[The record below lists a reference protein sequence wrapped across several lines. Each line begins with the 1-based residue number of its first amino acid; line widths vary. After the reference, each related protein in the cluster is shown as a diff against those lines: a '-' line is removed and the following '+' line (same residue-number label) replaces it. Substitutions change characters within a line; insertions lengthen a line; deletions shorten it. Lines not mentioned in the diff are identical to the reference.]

1 MNRET
6 TKKIVNPLNHKE
18 TESIKMMRKA
28 AMLHFRKV
36 QKLKTT
42 QSKVW
47 QISQL
52 KNKIIS

>member
-1 MNRET
+1 M
-6 TKKIVNPLNHKE
+6 VNPLNDKE
-18 TESIKMMRKA
+18 SESIKMMRKA

-47 QISQL
+47 QICEL
-52 KNKIIS
+52 KNKIKA

>member
-1 MNRET
+1 MDRET